1 MDNYE
6 FQSEPENSFH
16 ENYNLYHDKRS
27 QSFATAGFVLGLI
40 AALTPYFVFTSL
52 ICGPLAIIF
61 GLLSKGGEMTMDT
74 KGKVAVILGI
84 IGLVL
89 TVLILLTG
97 CIFLDTFFLLTWVLV
112 FLNVVKL
119 IFFPVED
126 VHLFSITF
134 PFLYLIF
141 LSMS

>member
-1 MDNYE
+1 MDNYG

-27 QSFATAGFVLGLI
+27 QSFATAGFVFGLI

-89 TVLILLTG
+89 TVLIILVAFRVVIIDEFG
-97 CIFLDTFFLLTWVLV
+97 GFENFLKYYQINSPSSSDM
-112 FLNVVKL
+112 
-119 IFFPVED
+119 I
-126 VHLFSITF
+126 
-134 PFLYLIF
+134 
-141 LSMS
+141 

>member
-1 MDNYE
+1 MNNYG

-27 QSFATAGFVLGLI
+27 QSFATAGFVLVLI

-89 TVLILLTG
+89 TVLIILVAFRVVIIDEFG
-97 CIFLDTFFLLTWVLV
+97 GFENFLKYYQINSPSSSDM
-112 FLNVVKL
+112 
-119 IFFPVED
+119 I
-126 VHLFSITF
+126 
-134 PFLYLIF
+134 
-141 LSMS
+141 

>member
-27 QSFATAGFVLGLI
+27 QSFATAGFVLALI

-89 TVLILLTG
+89 TVLIMLVAFRVVILDEFG
-97 CIFLDTFFLLTWVLV
+97 GFENFLKYYQINSPSSSDM
-112 FLNVVKL
+112 
-119 IFFPVED
+119 I
-126 VHLFSITF
+126 
-134 PFLYLIF
+134 
-141 LSMS
+141 

>member
-1 MDNYE
+1 MNNYG

-89 TVLILLTG
+89 TVLIILVAFRVVIIDEFGGFENIFKILSDKLT
-97 CIFLDTFFLLTWVLV
+97 IF
-112 FLNVVKL
+112 
-119 IFFPVED
+119 IQ
-126 VHLFSITF
+126 I
-134 PFLYLIF
+134 
-141 LSMS
+141 

>member
-6 FQSEPENSFH
+6 FQSKPENSFH

-89 TVLILLTG
+89 TVLIMLVAFRVVILDEFG
-97 CIFLDTFFLLTWVLV
+97 GFENFLKYYQINSPSSSDM
-112 FLNVVKL
+112 
-119 IFFPVED
+119 I
-126 VHLFSITF
+126 
-134 PFLYLIF
+134 
-141 LSMS
+141 

>member
-89 TVLILLTG
+89 TVLIMLVAFRVVILDEFG
-97 CIFLDTFFLLTWVLV
+97 GFENFLKYYKINSPSSSDM
-112 FLNVVKL
+112 
-119 IFFPVED
+119 I
-126 VHLFSITF
+126 
-134 PFLYLIF
+134 
-141 LSMS
+141 

>member
-89 TVLILLTG
+89 TVLIMLVAFRVVILDEFG
-97 CIFLDTFFLLTWVLV
+97 GFENFLKYYQI
-112 FLNVVKL
+112 NSPYSSYM
-119 IFFPVED
+119 I
-126 VHLFSITF
+126 
-134 PFLYLIF
+134 
-141 LSMS
+141 

>member
-40 AALTPYFVFTSL
+40 VALTPYFVFTSL

-89 TVLILLTG
+89 TVLIMLVAFRVVILDEFG
-97 CIFLDTFFLLTWVLV
+97 GFENFLKYYQINSPSSSDM
-112 FLNVVKL
+112 
-119 IFFPVED
+119 I
-126 VHLFSITF
+126 
-134 PFLYLIF
+134 
-141 LSMS
+141 

>member
-1 MDNYE
+1 MVNYE

-89 TVLILLTG
+89 TVLIMLVAFRVVILDEFG
-97 CIFLDTFFLLTWVLV
+97 GFENFLKYYQINSPSSSDM
-112 FLNVVKL
+112 
-119 IFFPVED
+119 I
-126 VHLFSITF
+126 
-134 PFLYLIF
+134 
-141 LSMS
+141 

>member
-89 TVLILLTG
+89 TVLIMLVAFRVV
-97 CIFLDTFFLLTWVLV
+97 FLDEFGGFENFLKYYQI
-112 FLNVVKL
+112 NSPSSSDM
-119 IFFPVED
+119 I
-126 VHLFSITF
+126 
-134 PFLYLIF
+134 
-141 LSMS
+141 

>member
-1 MDNYE
+1 MDNYG

-89 TVLILLTG
+89 TVLIMLVAFRVVILDEFG
-97 CIFLDTFFLLTWVLV
+97 GFENFLKYYQINSPASSDM
-112 FLNVVKL
+112 
-119 IFFPVED
+119 I
-126 VHLFSITF
+126 
-134 PFLYLIF
+134 
-141 LSMS
+141 

>member
-27 QSFATAGFVLGLI
+27 QSFATARFVLGLI

-74 KGKVAVILGI
+74 KGK
-84 IGLVL
+84 
-89 TVLILLTG
+89 G
-97 CIFLDTFFLLTWVLV
+97 CCHSWDHWSCTDSPYHACS
-112 FLNVVKL
+112 
-119 IFFPVED
+119 FPCCD
-126 VHLFSITF
+126 
-134 PFLYLIF
+134 P
-141 LSMS
+141 

>member
-61 GLLSKGGEMTMDT
+61 GLWSKGGEMTMDT

-89 TVLILLTG
+89 TVLIMLVAFRVVILDEFG
-97 CIFLDTFFLLTWVLV
+97 GFENFLKYYQINSPSSSDM
-112 FLNVVKL
+112 
-119 IFFPVED
+119 I
-126 VHLFSITF
+126 
-134 PFLYLIF
+134 
-141 LSMS
+141 

>member
-74 KGKVAVILGI
+74 KGKVAVSLGI

-89 TVLILLTG
+89 TVLIMLVAFRVVILDEFG
-97 CIFLDTFFLLTWVLV
+97 GFENFLKYYQINSPSSSDM
-112 FLNVVKL
+112 
-119 IFFPVED
+119 I
-126 VHLFSITF
+126 
-134 PFLYLIF
+134 
-141 LSMS
+141 

>member
-6 FQSEPENSFH
+6 FLSEPENSFH

-89 TVLILLTG
+89 TVLI
-97 CIFLDTFFLLTWVLV
+97 VLV
-112 FLNVVKL
+112 AFRVVILDEFGGFENFLKYYQINSPSSSDM
-119 IFFPVED
+119 I
-126 VHLFSITF
+126 
-134 PFLYLIF
+134 
-141 LSMS
+141 

>member
-89 TVLILLTG
+89 TVLIMLVAFRVVILDEFG
-97 CIFLDTFFLLTWVLV
+97 GFENFLKYYQI
-112 FLNVVKL
+112 NSPSSSYM
-119 IFFPVED
+119 I
-126 VHLFSITF
+126 
-134 PFLYLIF
+134 
-141 LSMS
+141 

>member
-74 KGKVAVILGI
+74 TGKVAVILGI

-89 TVLILLTG
+89 TVLIMLVAFRVVILDEFGGVENLLKYYQ
-97 CIFLDTFFLLTWVLV
+97 INSPSSSDM
-112 FLNVVKL
+112 
-119 IFFPVED
+119 I
-126 VHLFSITF
+126 
-134 PFLYLIF
+134 
-141 LSMS
+141 

>member
-1 MDNYE
+1 MNNYG

-84 IGLVL
+84 IVL
-89 TVLILLTG
+89 TVLIILVAFRVVIIDEFG
-97 CIFLDTFFLLTWVLV
+97 GFENFLKYYQINSPSSSDM
-112 FLNVVKL
+112 
-119 IFFPVED
+119 I
-126 VHLFSITF
+126 
-134 PFLYLIF
+134 
-141 LSMS
+141 

>member
-61 GLLSKGGEMTMDT
+61 GLLSKGREMTMDT

-89 TVLILLTG
+89 TVLIMLVAFRVVILDEFG
-97 CIFLDTFFLLTWVLV
+97 GFENFLKYYQINSPSSSDM
-112 FLNVVKL
+112 
-119 IFFPVED
+119 I
-126 VHLFSITF
+126 
-134 PFLYLIF
+134 
-141 LSMS
+141 

>member
-74 KGKVAVILGI
+74 KGKVPVILGI

-89 TVLILLTG
+89 TVLIMLVAFRVVILDEFG
-97 CIFLDTFFLLTWVLV
+97 GFENFLKYYQINSPSSSDM
-112 FLNVVKL
+112 
-119 IFFPVED
+119 I
-126 VHLFSITF
+126 
-134 PFLYLIF
+134 
-141 LSMS
+141 

>member
-1 MDNYE
+1 MDNYG

-61 GLLSKGGEMTMDT
+61 GLLSTGGEMTMDT
-74 KGKVAVILGI
+74 KGKVAVILWI

-89 TVLILLTG
+89 TVLIMLVAFRVVILDEFG
-97 CIFLDTFFLLTWVLV
+97 GFENFLKYYQINSPSSSDM
-112 FLNVVKL
+112 
-119 IFFPVED
+119 I
-126 VHLFSITF
+126 
-134 PFLYLIF
+134 
-141 LSMS
+141 

>member
-74 KGKVAVILGI
+74 KVKVAVILGI

-89 TVLILLTG
+89 TVLIMLVAFRVVILDEFG
-97 CIFLDTFFLLTWVLV
+97 GFENFL
-112 FLNVVKL
+112 KYYQ
-119 IFFPVED
+119 
-126 VHLFSITF
+126 ITSQSSSDM
-134 PFLYLIF
+134 I
-141 LSMS
+141 

>member
-1 MDNYE
+1 MNNYG

-89 TVLILLTG
+89 TVLIILVAFRVVIIDEFG
-97 CIFLDTFFLLTWVLV
+97 GFENFLKYYQINSPSSSD
-112 FLNVVKL
+112 K
-119 IFFPVED
+119 I
-126 VHLFSITF
+126 
-134 PFLYLIF
+134 
-141 LSMS
+141 

>member
-27 QSFATAGFVLGLI
+27 QSFATEGFVLGLI

-89 TVLILLTG
+89 TVLIMLVAFRVVILDEFG
-97 CIFLDTFFLLTWVLV
+97 GFENFLKYYQINSPSSSDM
-112 FLNVVKL
+112 
-119 IFFPVED
+119 I
-126 VHLFSITF
+126 
-134 PFLYLIF
+134 
-141 LSMS
+141 

>member
-40 AALTPYFVFTSL
+40 AALTPYFVFASL

-89 TVLILLTG
+89 TVLIMLVAFRVVILDEFG
-97 CIFLDTFFLLTWVLV
+97 GFENFLKYYQINSPSSSDM
-112 FLNVVKL
+112 
-119 IFFPVED
+119 I
-126 VHLFSITF
+126 
-134 PFLYLIF
+134 
-141 LSMS
+141 

>member
-27 QSFATAGFVLGLI
+27 QPFATAGFVLGLI

-89 TVLILLTG
+89 TVLIMLVAFRVVILDEFG
-97 CIFLDTFFLLTWVLV
+97 GFENFLKYYQINSPSSSDM
-112 FLNVVKL
+112 
-119 IFFPVED
+119 I
-126 VHLFSITF
+126 
-134 PFLYLIF
+134 
-141 LSMS
+141 

>member
-74 KGKVAVILGI
+74 KGKVDVILGI

-89 TVLILLTG
+89 TVLIMLVAVRVVILDEFG
-97 CIFLDTFFLLTWVLV
+97 GFENFLKYYQINSPSSSDM
-112 FLNVVKL
+112 
-119 IFFPVED
+119 I
-126 VHLFSITF
+126 
-134 PFLYLIF
+134 
-141 LSMS
+141 

>member
-1 MDNYE
+1 MDNYG

-52 ICGPLAIIF
+52 SCGPLAIIF

-89 TVLILLTG
+89 TVLI
-97 CIFLDTFFLLTWVLV
+97 ILV
-112 FLNVVKL
+112 AFRVVIIDEFGGFENFLNYYQMNSPSSSDM
-119 IFFPVED
+119 I
-126 VHLFSITF
+126 
-134 PFLYLIF
+134 
-141 LSMS
+141 

>member
-1 MDNYE
+1 MNNYG

-89 TVLILLTG
+89 TVLIILVAFRVVILDEFG
-97 CIFLDTFFLLTWVLV
+97 GFENFLKYYQINSPSSSDM
-112 FLNVVKL
+112 
-119 IFFPVED
+119 I
-126 VHLFSITF
+126 
-134 PFLYLIF
+134 
-141 LSMS
+141 

>member
-1 MDNYE
+1 MNNYG

-89 TVLILLTG
+89 TVLIILVAFRVVIIG
-97 CIFLDTFFLLTWVLV
+97 GFENFLKYYQINSPSSSDM
-112 FLNVVKL
+112 
-119 IFFPVED
+119 I
-126 VHLFSITF
+126 
-134 PFLYLIF
+134 
-141 LSMS
+141 

>member
-84 IGLVL
+84 IGVVL
-89 TVLILLTG
+89 TVLIMLVAFRVVILDEFCG
-97 CIFLDTFFLLTWVLV
+97 FESFLKYYQINSPSSSDM
-112 FLNVVKL
+112 
-119 IFFPVED
+119 I
-126 VHLFSITF
+126 
-134 PFLYLIF
+134 
-141 LSMS
+141 

>member
-1 MDNYE
+1 MDNYG

-16 ENYNLYHDKRS
+16 ENYNLYRDKRS
-27 QSFATAGFVLGLI
+27 QSFCDRRICIRTHR
-40 AALTPYFVFTSL
+40 ALTPYFVFTSL

-89 TVLILLTG
+89 TVLIMLVAFRVVILDEFG
-97 CIFLDTFFLLTWVLV
+97 GFENFLKYYQINSPSSSDM
-112 FLNVVKL
+112 
-119 IFFPVED
+119 I
-126 VHLFSITF
+126 
-134 PFLYLIF
+134 
-141 LSMS
+141 

>member
-89 TVLILLTG
+89 AVLIMLVAFRVVILDEFG
-97 CIFLDTFFLLTWVLV
+97 GFENFLKYYQINSPSSSDM
-112 FLNVVKL
+112 
-119 IFFPVED
+119 I
-126 VHLFSITF
+126 
-134 PFLYLIF
+134 
-141 LSMS
+141 

>member
-74 KGKVAVILGI
+74 KGKVAVILRI

-89 TVLILLTG
+89 PVLIMLVAFRVVILDEFG
-97 CIFLDTFFLLTWVLV
+97 GFENFLKYYQINSPSSSDM
-112 FLNVVKL
+112 
-119 IFFPVED
+119 I
-126 VHLFSITF
+126 
-134 PFLYLIF
+134 
-141 LSMS
+141 